1 MSSLYL
7 LRDTNL
13 ANNRYKIQKVI
24 GVGGFG
30 CVYLALDK
38 NGTRYAIKECFDQNR
53 VRRSDDGQTV
63 ITHTEKSRNAK
74 REHEHQRKNAH
85 EEALKF
91 GNNGLRHPNLV
102 PIYESFDQF
111 GTTYLVMP
119 YVDGIPLHEVANK
132 LRDGNS
138 VLSILHQ
145 IGSALK
151 FLHSNNLI
159 HRDLKPDNVLI
170 VGEDTKPVLLDTGA
184 TRDFNNTLT
193 VHTGIQTDFG
203 PPEIASSMEASTY
216 GSPGPWSDCFALAG
230 MAYLLIS
237 GTKPAAWTE
246 RALKLRQK
254 ENRDPL
260 NKPEIMPDPVWLVV
274 KKSLSLRTTDRHPC
288 VTDFLSDFSLAISSK
303 EIPKS
308 QIKEEAPKVSKEEKI
323 NPVSL
328 PPSKAKCFSEILPCA
343 STPVAMIANLAI
355 HFGFLLACW
364 LIFDDPISAIVLLLV
379 VMIINWA
386 TAIYLI
392 FIKTPFVWASF
403 PGINVWLLLKMHKTS

>member
-7 LRDTNL
+7 LRDTSL
-13 ANNRYKIQKVI
+13 ADNRYKIQKVI

-38 NGTRYAIKECFDQNR
+38 DGTRYAIKECFDQNR

-63 ITHTEKSRNAK
+63 IAHTEKSRNAK

-119 YVDGIPLHEVANK
+119 YIDGTPLHEVAST
-132 LRDGNS
+132 LRDGNW
-138 VLSILHQ
+138 VLSILRQ

-151 FLHSNNLI
+151 FLHANNLI

-184 TRDFNNTLT
+184 TRDFHNTLT

-203 PPEIASSMEASTY
+203 PPEIVSSMEANTY

-237 GTKPAAWTE
+237 GSKPAAWTE
-246 RALKLRQK
+246 RVWALRQQ
-254 ENRDPL
+254 ESRDPL
-260 NKPEIMPDPVWLVV
+260 IRPEIMPDSVWQVIE
-274 KKSLSLRTTDRHPC
+274 KSLSLRTADRHSS
-288 VTDFLSDFSLAISSK
+288 VSDFLSDFSLAVSSK
-303 EIPKS
+303 EIPKI
-308 QIKEEAPKVSKEEKI
+308 QIKKEAPKVSTDENKK
-323 NPVSL
+323 PPRLPLSRPKVS
-328 PPSKAKCFSEILPCA
+328 SDILPGA
-343 STPVAMIANLAI
+343 SIPMAMVANLAV
-355 HFGFLLACW
+355 HLGFLLACW
-364 LIFDDPISAIVLLLV
+364 LILDDPISATVLLLA

-386 TAIYLI
+386 TAIYLLS
-392 FIKTPFVWASF
+392 IKTPLVWASF
-403 PGINVWLLLKMHKTS
+403 PGINFWLLLKMHKTS